1 MTALLTRARTL
12 AGRAAGRA
20 RLATCLIVPVFDA
33 EPIVARW
40 LNTDRV
46 DFDGVPLHV
55 TVMYPFLPARAL
67 GLNEEHN
74 VAELARDIEPFDFT
88 LTGLRR
94 FPGVQYL
101 APEPA
106 PAFTALTERVQR
118 RWPSC
123 RPYDGAYDAVIPH
136 VTVTFG
142 DDPPVD
148 EATLDRDLPIRT
160 RATDIWL
167 LDQTS
172 HGWQTRRR
180 FPLGR
185 VQPLPP
191 KYGSRARDSHARQ
204 DAAVWSTRQSWWSV
218 LSVSNQHTPMIR

>member
-1 MTALLTRARTL
+1 MTALLTRARAL

-20 RLATCLIVPVFDA
+20 RPATCLIVPVLDA
-33 EPIVARW
+33 EPVVARW

-46 DFDGVPLHV
+46 TFDGVPLHI
-55 TVMYPFLPARAL
+55 TVMYPFLPTRAV
-67 GLNEEHN
+67 GQAEEQK
-74 VAELARDIEPFDFT
+74 VAELARGIAPFDFT

-106 PAFTALTERVQR
+106 PAFAALTERVQR

-123 RPYDGAYDAVIPH
+123 RPYGGAYDTVIPH

-142 DDPPVD
+142 DDPPAD
-148 EATLDRDLPIRT
+148 EETLHRDLPIRAK
-160 RATDIWL
+160 ATELWL
-167 LDQTS
+167 LDQTP

-180 FPLGR
+180 FPLG
-185 VQPLPP
+185 
-191 KYGSRARDSHARQ
+191 
-204 DAAVWSTRQSWWSV
+204 
-218 LSVSNQHTPMIR
+218 

>member
-1 MTALLTRARTL
+1 MTTLLTRARAL

-20 RLATCLIVPVFDA
+20 RLGTCLIVPVLDA
-33 EPIVARW
+33 EPVVARW

-55 TVMYPFLPARAL
+55 TVMYPFLPPRAL
-67 GLNEEHN
+67 GPAEEQA
-74 VAELARDIEPFDFT
+74 VAELARSIEPFDFA

-106 PAFTALTERVQR
+106 AAFAGLTERVQR

-123 RPYDGAYDAVIPH
+123 QPYGGAYDTVTPH

-142 DDPPVD
+142 DDPPAD
-148 EATLDRDLPIRT
+148 DTTLERDLPIRT
-160 RATDIWL
+160 RATELWL
-167 LDQTS
+167 LDQTK
-172 HGWQTRRR
+172 HGWQTTRR
-180 FPLGR
+180 FPLG
-185 VQPLPP
+185 
-191 KYGSRARDSHARQ
+191 
-204 DAAVWSTRQSWWSV
+204 
-218 LSVSNQHTPMIR
+218 